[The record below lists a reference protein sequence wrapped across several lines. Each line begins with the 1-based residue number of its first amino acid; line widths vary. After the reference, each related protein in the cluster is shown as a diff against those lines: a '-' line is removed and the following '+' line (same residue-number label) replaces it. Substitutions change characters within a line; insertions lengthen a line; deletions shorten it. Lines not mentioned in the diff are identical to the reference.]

1 MIIVDD
7 SNLELSSNLISSLR
21 GRGIECGLFSSK
33 GEDFS
38 PISEK
43 IFLSFKPVDFDL
55 KADKEFIPF
64 LKSNGFK
71 KAALLILGSNNF
83 EVEKHLNGAITVMKV
98 PTMDGIPKQQINF
111 FLNYFIEQVIQN
123 LPNLPCSDEQSVQLT
138 SLIRKIS
145 TTDATVLV
153 NGPTGTGKEVISNLI
168 HHFSNRREQAFVAV
182 NCAAIPDQMLESMLF
197 GHEKGAF
204 TGAIQPNKGLLRAAD
219 KGTVLLDEISEM
231 PVALQA
237 KLLRVIQEKRVMP
250 IGSSQ
255 EVAVDVRIIAT
266 TNRNMLEEVKLGR
279 FREDLFYRLN
289 VFPVNTLKLSDR
301 KDDIPTIVANML
313 CNMDIDN
320 ETKTKISLKALK
332 DLEGYHW
339 PGNVRELHN
348 VIQRAK
354 ILCVNGEILPC
365 DLIFD
370 SIETGQPTN
379 TAEVLAA
386 KFQNTASDEVAL

>member
-1 MIIVDD
+1 MIIVDE
-7 SNLELSSNLISSLR
+7 SNLDLSSNLISSLR

-320 ETKTKISLKALK
+320 ETKTKISLNALK

>member
-7 SNLELSSNLISSLR
+7 SNLDFSSNLITSLK
-21 GRGIECGLFSSK
+21 GRGVECALFSSK
-33 GEDFS
+33 SDS
-38 PISEK
+38 CSNPSEK
-43 IFLSFKPVDFDL
+43 IYLSFKSKDYDL
-55 KADKEFIPF
+55 KADKELIPF

-71 KAALLILGSNNF
+71 KAALLVLDSNIF
-83 EVEKHLNGAITVMKV
+83 EVEKHLNGAITVVKV
-98 PTMDGIPKQQINF
+98 PTIVGAPKQQVNF
-111 FLNYFIEQVIQN
+111 FLHYFIEQVVQN
-123 LPNLPCSDEQSVQLT
+123 IPNLPCGDEQSVKLN

-168 HHFSNRREQAFVAV
+168 HHFSNRREEAFVAV

-204 TGAIQPNKGLLRAAD
+204 TGAVQPNKGLLRAAD

-231 PVALQA
+231 PIALQA

-255 EVAVDVRIIAT
+255 EVEVNVRIIAT

-289 VFPVNTLKLSDR
+289 VFPLNTLKLSDR

-313 CNMDIDN
+313 FNMEIDN
-320 ETKTKISLKALK
+320 EIKTKISLDALN
-332 DLEGYHW
+332 DLEEYHW

-354 ILCVNGEILPC
+354 ILCLNGEILPS

-370 SIETGQPTN
+370 SIETGQATN

-386 KFQNTASDEVAL
+386 KFQNIATDEVAL

>member
-7 SNLELSSNLISSLR
+7 SNLDFSSNLITSLK
-21 GRGIECGLFSSK
+21 GRGVECALFSSK
-33 GEDFS
+33 SDS
-38 PISEK
+38 CSNPSEK
-43 IFLSFKPVDFDL
+43 IYLSFKPKDYDL
-55 KADKEFIPF
+55 KADKELIPF

-71 KAALLILGSNNF
+71 KAALLVLDSNIF

-98 PTMDGIPKQQINF
+98 PALVGVPKQQVNF
-111 FLNYFIEQVIQN
+111 FLHYFIEQVVQN
-123 LPNLPCSDEQSVQLT
+123 IPNLPCGDEQSVKLN

-168 HHFSNRREQAFVAV
+168 HHFSNRREEAFVAV

-204 TGAIQPNKGLLRAAD
+204 TGAVQPNKGLLRAAD

-231 PVALQA
+231 PIALQA

-255 EVAVDVRIIAT
+255 EVEVNVRIIAT

-289 VFPVNTLKLSDR
+289 VFPLNTLKLSDR

-313 CNMDIDN
+313 FNMEIDN
-320 ETKTKISLKALK
+320 EIKTKISLDALN
-332 DLEGYHW
+332 DLEEYHW

-354 ILCVNGEILPC
+354 ILCLNGEILPS

-370 SIETGQPTN
+370 SIETGQATN

-386 KFQNTASDEVAL
+386 KFQNTATDEVAL

>member
-1 MIIVDD
+1 MNSITDDYPFVFVDPA
-7 SNLELSSNLISSLR
+7 SVAL
-21 GRGIECGLFSSK
+21 
-33 GEDFS
+33 
-38 PISEK
+38 
-43 IFLSFKPVDFDL
+43 FDL
-55 KADKEFIPF
+55 ASKVA
-64 LKSNGFK
+64 KSD
-71 KAALLILGSNNF
+71 
-83 EVEKHLNGAITVMKV
+83 VQVMIT
-98 PTMDGIPKQQINF
+98 
-111 FLNYFIEQVIQN
+111 
-123 LPNLPCSDEQSVQLT
+123 
-138 SLIRKIS
+138 
-145 TTDATVLV
+145 
-153 NGPTGTGKEVISNLI
+153 GPSGVGKEVLARVVHES
-168 HHFSNRREQAFVAV
+168 SMRSSSPFVAL
-182 NCAAIPDQMLESMLF
+182 NCAAIPENLVEDTLF

-231 PVALQA
+231 PIALQA

-255 EVAVDVRIIAT
+255 EVPVDVRIIAT

-289 VFPVNTLKLSDR
+289 VFPLNTLKLSDR

-320 ETKTKISLKALK
+320 ETKTKISLDALN

-354 ILCVNGEILPC
+354 ILCVNGEILPS

-379 TAEVLAA
+379 TADVLAA
-386 KFQNTASDEVAL
+386 KFQKTASDEVAL

>member
-1 MIIVDD
+1 MIIVDE
-7 SNLELSSNLISSLR
+7 SNLDFFGNLMTSLQGRGLECGSFAAVSDSFSSIDEKIYISSEAKGYDFKTDKNLIS
-21 GRGIECGLFSSK
+21 
-33 GEDFS
+33 
-38 PISEK
+38 
-43 IFLSFKPVDFDL
+43 
-55 KADKEFIPF
+55 F

-71 KAALLILGSNNF
+71 KAALFIFDCDVF
-83 EVEKHLNGAITVMKV
+83 EVEKHLNGAITIMKV
-98 PTMDGIPKQQINF
+98 PAITEATKQEATF
-111 FLNYFIEQVIQN
+111 FNHYFIEQVAHN
-123 LPNLPCSDEQSVQLT
+123 LPNLPCSDDNSIQLT

-168 HHFSNRREQAFVAV
+168 HHFSHRRDEAFVAV

-204 TGAIQPNKGLLRAAD
+204 TGAIQPNKGLIRAAD

-237 KLLRVIQEKRVMP
+237 KLLRVIQEKKVMP

-255 EVAVDVRIIAT
+255 EVEVDVRIIAT
-266 TNRNMLEEVKLGR
+266 TNRNMLEEVKQGR

-289 VFPVNTLKLSDR
+289 VFPLNTLKLAER

-313 CNMDIDN
+313 FNMDIDN
-320 ETKTKISLKALK
+320 ENKTKISSKALK
-332 DLEGYHW
+332 HLEDYHW

-354 ILCVNGEILPC
+354 ILCLNGEILPS

-370 SIETGQPTN
+370 SIESGQATN

-386 KFQNTASDEVAL
+386 KFQNTATDEVAV